1 MKRTG
6 LRRRRKVDPERAHR
20 DAVRAAAATGSDD
33 DCRCAGC
40 LAMRG
45 ESAVAAELPPPS
57 PRPRPSVLRRRERE
71 RRGVYRNQALL
82 QATRLMGCA
91 FCPKRAPV
99 TAHHF
104 PPKSTMGTTDDRL
117 ACPACGDGVRGCHGR
132 AQRYE
137 IPAEEQ
143 LAAVGRTL
151 RTHVLAERVTMEEA
165 LEAIERV
172 PRLDWRELL
181 QLAVAV
187 RGAGV
192 VEP

>member
-20 DAVRAAAATGSDD
+20 DAVRAAAAP
-33 DCRCAGC
+33 
-40 LAMRG
+40 LA
-45 ESAVAAELPPPS
+45 
-57 PRPRPSVLRRRERE
+57 PRKKSRRLGARATP
-71 RRGVYRNQALL
+71 RRGTYRNPALL
-82 QATRLMGCA
+82 EATRLMPCA
-91 FCPKRAPV
+91 FCEKRPPV
-99 TAHHF
+99 SAHHF
-104 PPKSTMGTTDDRL
+104 PGKGHLAGTDDRL

-151 RTHVLAERVTMEEA
+151 RTHMLAGRVTMAEA
-165 LEAIERV
+165 LEAIERA